1 MSYSNDIGNLQQTLS
16 SIASTSTKP
25 ATDAASSAAN
35 SGSSAQTSVQEDQ
48 ANLSTTGGIMAE
60 ALKGSDARSARVSML
75 QQAIASGR
83 YGVSSSDVAEKMI
96 DSLLQ

>member
-25 ATDAASSAAN
+25 AQDVASSAMN
-35 SGSSAQTSVQEDQ
+35 STSTQTSVKEDQ
-48 ANLSTTGGIMAE
+48 ANLSTTGGLMAE

-75 QQAIASGR
+75 QQAIASGS

>member
-25 ATDAASSAAN
+25 AQDVASSATN
-35 SGSSAQTSVQEDQ
+35 STSTQTSVKEDQ
-48 ANLSTTGGIMAE
+48 ANLSTTGGLMAE

-75 QQAIASGR
+75 QQAIASGS